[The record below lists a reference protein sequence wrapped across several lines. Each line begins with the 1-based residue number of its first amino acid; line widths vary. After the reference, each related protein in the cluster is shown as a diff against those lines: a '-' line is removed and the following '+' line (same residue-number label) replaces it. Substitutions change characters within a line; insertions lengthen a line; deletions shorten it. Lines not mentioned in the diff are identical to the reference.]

1 MSVSLSMLL
10 QSQCTSLFGP
20 SRLSLHVTAN
30 TFCRGR
36 LIKDLHRSP
45 LNEPEGD
52 RRARRWRRDRDGW
65 KKRRKGGQREA
76 RRCVAVRCARVSSF
90 SGETRRRQ
98 HKAERGKHNR
108 NICPR
113 VSRNPFLNMIFHECS
128 EKLHRKSSAV
138 DPLWT
143 LPVILVS
150 FKHTH
155 THTPDTQ
162 PHYLLHCCRKLSG
175 RSKWVNVFDGILH
188 FLNLP
193 HRLAWLKRVFIE
205 MNSMLECISKQEWIS
220 GAGGGITDSC
230 ACSELVCH
238 GCSSLLSIIIG
249 GISFQYKAR
258 LRIKLKGDKDKLKE
272 KPFLLK
278 YQEATHSC
286 SGVNIKCQRW
296 VAVASL
302 LCLSRLSSLVA
313 SLTFSHSVSLPVSS
327 AFTPLEVFLFI
338 FLTTSTNTQS
348 HPSFSFYLLK
358 AWDTTPPPPLQTRS
372 PSITSW

>member
-1 MSVSLSMLL
+1 MNVRRSCTGNPLLLILSEH
-10 QSQCTSLFGP
+10 SP
-20 SRLSLHVTAN
+20 SSWFLSN
-30 TFCRGR
+30 
-36 LIKDLHRSP
+36 
-45 LNEPEGD
+45 
-52 RRARRWRRDRDGW
+52 
-65 KKRRKGGQREA
+65 
-76 RRCVAVRCARVSSF
+76 
-90 SGETRRRQ
+90 
-98 HKAERGKHNR
+98 
-108 NICPR
+108 
-113 VSRNPFLNMIFHECS
+113 
-128 EKLHRKSSAV
+128 
-138 DPLWT
+138 
-143 LPVILVS
+143 
-150 FKHTH
+150 TH

-249 GISFQYKAR
+249 GISFQYKAQ